1 MSLARDMSFAGHQ
14 LSGCKQCG
22 GVFARAETLSTLY
35 ARRLDHALVAALDAF
50 SAGKPEP
57 EPGAQKVEL
66 DCPECLAPMSPQLV
80 QDAAVWVNVC
90 REHGTWFDAWELP
103 RVLRAVAARPAPA
116 APPSQM
122 ELAVRRDDIERTLDR
137 ARAPSKS
144 TAGIGVSM
152 TAASG
157 LLYVLATAVKDS
169 FSAGGFVAVTI
180 ALLAL
185 GVAGIVIAV
194 RAFNRGRE

>member
-1 MSLARDMSFAGHQ
+1 
-14 LSGCKQCG
+14 
-22 GVFARAETLSTLY
+22 VFARAETLATLY
-35 ARRLDHALVAALDAF
+35 AKRLDHALVAALDAF

-103 RVLRAVAARPAPA
+103 RVLRAIASRPAPP

-122 ELAVRRDDIERTLDR
+122 EIAVRRDDIERTLER

-144 TAGIGVSM
+144 TAGIGASM
-152 TAASG
+152 TGASAM
-157 LLYVLATAVKDS
+157 LYLLATAVRDS

-180 ALLAL
+180 ALAAV
-185 GVAGIVIAV
+185 GVAGIVVALRAIA
-194 RAFNRGRE
+194 RRGD